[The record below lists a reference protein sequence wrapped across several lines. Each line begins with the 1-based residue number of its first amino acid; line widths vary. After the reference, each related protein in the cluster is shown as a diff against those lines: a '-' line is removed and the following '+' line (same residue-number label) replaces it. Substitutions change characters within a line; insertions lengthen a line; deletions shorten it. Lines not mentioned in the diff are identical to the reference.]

1 MATRREFLKSASLLA
16 AGSAVSGFPSWAFAQ
31 SAGGPRTPA
40 GKTLRIIGESL
51 QSLDPIWT
59 TAPPTKNY
67 AFMVFDQ
74 LFAVD
79 DKYVPQPQMAAGHTV
94 EDNGMTYVITLRDGL
109 LFHDGEPVRS
119 ADCVASI
126 KRWSARDGFG
136 RALAAA
142 VGEYQVV
149 NDKTFKIKLAHNF
162 PLVIDALG
170 KSNSS
175 QCFIMPERMALVDPT
190 KQVTESIG
198 SGPYRFL
205 REEWVP
211 GSFNAFA
218 RFDKYVPR
226 KEPVSGIAGG
236 RIAGFERVAFTVI
249 DDASTAMSA
258 LLAGEQDYWSAPAD
272 DLLPVM
278 QADSNIVVERRTTS
292 NSYQML
298 QVNHLQ
304 PPFNNPA
311 IRQAVAMAINQREFV
326 SAIQPDPKLVL
337 PCYSFYDCESPYGT
351 EDGAAAIKGGS
362 LDKAKA
368 ALAAAG
374 YKGEKVV
381 LLNVTSNPRLSGMTQ
396 VLDNVLRK
404 LGMTVEL
411 QAMDFAT
418 MATRRTSKE
427 PVDKGGWS
435 GFITGWTGGDVANP
449 AVNQLLH
456 GAGEKGWFG
465 WANDP
470 KLEALKT
477 SWFRSSD
484 VAERAKLAKEIQVQ
498 AFQSLPYI
506 PLGSTGTYHAYRAEL
521 KGVFPSPVNA
531 YWNISKADRA

>member
-1 MATRREFLKSASLLA
+1 MATRRDFLKSTSLLA
-16 AGSAVSGFPSWAFAQ
+16 ASAAVSGFPAWAFAQ
-31 SAGGPRTPA
+31 SNSGPATPA

-79 DKYVPQPQMAAGHTV
+79 DKYVPQPQMAAGYTV
-94 EDNGMTYVITLRDGL
+94 EDSGMTYVITLRDGL
-109 LFHDGEPVRS
+109 LFHDGVPVRS
-119 ADCVASI
+119 TDCVASI

-142 VGEYQVV
+142 VGEYQIVD
-149 NDKTFKIKLAHNF
+149 DKTFKIKLARNF

-175 QCFIMPERMALVDPT
+175 QCFIMPERMASVDPT

-226 KEPVSGIAGG
+226 SEPVNGIAGG
-236 RIAGFERVAFTVI
+236 KIAGFDRVAFTVI
-249 DDASTAMSA
+249 DDPSTAMSA
-258 LLAGEQDYWSAPAD
+258 LLAGEQDYWPAPSD
-272 DLLPVM
+272 DLLTVM
-278 QADSNIVVERRTTS
+278 EADPHVVVSQRTTS
-292 NSYQML
+292 NSYYML
-298 QVNHLQ
+298 QVNHMQ

-311 IRQAVAMAINQREFV
+311 IRKAVAMAINQTELI

-337 PCYSFYDCESPYGT
+337 PCYSFYDCQSPYGT
-351 EDGAAAIKGGS
+351 EDGAAVAKTAD
-362 LDKAKA
+362 LTKAKA

-381 LLNVTSNPRLSGMTQ
+381 LLGVSSPARLSGLTQ
-396 VLDNVLRK
+396 VIDNTLRK
-404 LGMTVEL
+404 LGMNVEL

-427 PVDKGGWS
+427 SVEKGGWS
-435 GFITGWTGGDVANP
+435 GFVTGWTGADVANP
-449 AVNQLLH
+449 AVNQMLH

-470 KLEALKT
+470 KLETLKT

-484 VAERAKLAKEIQVQ
+484 PAERAELAKQIQVQ
-498 AFQSLPYI
+498 AFDSLPYI
-506 PLGSTGTYHAYRAEL
+506 PLGATSTYHAYRDSL
-521 KGVFPSPVNA
+521 KGVFPAPVNA
-531 YWNISKADRA
+531 YWNISKEEKA

>member
-1 MATRREFLKSASLLA
+1 MATRRDLLKSASLLA
-16 AGSAVSGFPSWAFAQ
+16 ASSAVSGFPSWAFAQ
-31 SAGGPRTPA
+31 SAGGPSTPP

-67 AFMVFDQ
+67 AFMIFDQ

-79 DKYVPQPQMAAGHTV
+79 DKYVPQPQMAAGYTT

-119 ADCVASI
+119 ADCIASI

-136 RALAAA
+136 RAVAAA

-149 NDKTFKIKLAHNF
+149 SDKVFKIKLAHNF
-162 PLVIDALG
+162 PLLIDALG

-175 QCFIMPERMALVDPT
+175 QCFIMPERMATVDPT
-190 KQVTESIG
+190 KQITESIG

-226 KEPVSGIAGG
+226 SEPPSGIAGG
-236 RIAGFERVAFTVI
+236 KIAGFERVAFTVI
-249 DDASTAMSA
+249 DDPSTAMSA
-258 LLAGEQDYWSAPAD
+258 LMAGEQDYWPAPAD
-272 DLLPVM
+272 DLLEVM
-278 QADSNIVVERRTTS
+278 KGDPSIVVSQRTTS
-292 NSYQML
+292 NSYYML

-304 PPFNNPA
+304 PPFNNPGVRRA
-311 IRQAVAMAINQREFV
+311 LAMAINQVELI

-337 PCYSFYDCESPYGT
+337 PCYSFYDCQSPYGI
-351 EDGAAAIKGGS
+351 EDNAAVIKTAD
-362 LDKAKA
+362 LKKAKE

-381 LLNVTSNPRLSGMTQ
+381 LLAVSSPPRLSGLNQ
-396 VLDNVLRK
+396 VLDNVMRK
-404 LGMTVEL
+404 LGMNVEL

-427 PVDKGGWS
+427 PVEAGGWS

-477 SWFRSSD
+477 SWFRSAD
-484 VAERAKLAKEIQVQ
+484 PAERAVIAKQIQVQ
-498 AFQSLPYI
+498 AFETLPYI
-506 PLGSTGTYHAYRAEL
+506 PLGATSTYHAYRADL
-521 KGVFPSPVNA
+521 KGVFPAPVNA
-531 YWNISKADRA
+531 YWNISKGDKA